1 MDFVANRNL
10 SSPQNQLPYERQMP
24 NGPTVFPTADTHPFE
39 QSQMAMIKLTEAISE
54 MLLYCKNRDKKEEEN
69 KDQKR
74 DENQDHYKD
83 NAGILKSVVKLRKEI
98 TSKLTTKGL
107 RQEGN
112 KGLKLLNK
120 YIQEVEQTCPFQDPM
135 RVAMVYHT
143 IEPGLLRR
151 LGLDD
156 INILNQLSWAEV
168 KKKLR
173 AYLPMVE
180 PEVAE
185 RQLLDMSMTAED
197 DVEEFA
203 SGIMNNYAEMC
214 QILDKAELNTPLK
227 DVLAFTMTRNMC
239 LEVQRSYEDAIK
251 RDPESTIKRL
261 EKAFRDKSYKA
272 SVFATTK
279 TKTTSE
285 RRKTEFDQAPP
296 QLAYIV
302 TPGQLK
308 TSSRP
313 QASRNP
319 FQISTGVAGS
329 SAGQCRSLAVS
340 DAETVI
346 QKLDKPFQDNICKAS
361 SFTISNESETKSEG
375 NQSLLENNPAHNKN
389 DYQDSRDYNDQYRRY
404 DTALRNYQ
412 QYKGTRC
419 WYYDQ
424 RCCKY
429 GYSCWY
435 KHLDPQRGEEDY
447 VTICPDLVQKDPIMV
462 NLASEDDS
470 QQTAE

>member
-1 MDFVANRNL
+1 M
-10 SSPQNQLPYERQMP
+10 
-24 NGPTVFPTADTHPFE
+24 
-39 QSQMAMIKLTEAISE
+39 
-54 MLLYCKNRDKKEEEN
+54 
-69 KDQKR
+69 
-74 DENQDHYKD
+74 
-83 NAGILKSVVKLRKEI
+83 RKEI
-98 TSKLTTKGL
+98 TSNLTTKGL

-112 KGLKLLNK
+112 KGLQLLNK
-120 YIQEVEQTCPFQDPM
+120 YIQEVEQTCPLQDPM
-135 RVAMVYHT
+135 RIAMVHHT
-143 IEPGLLRR
+143 TEPGLLRR

-156 INILNQLSWAEV
+156 INILNQLSWADV

-173 AYLPMVE
+173 AYLPMIE
-180 PEVAE
+180 PEEAE

-203 SGIMNNYAEMC
+203 SGIMNSYSEMC
-214 QILDKAELNTPLK
+214 QMLDKVELNTPLK

-251 RDPESTIKRL
+251 IDPESTIKRL

-272 SVFATTK
+272 SVFSATK
-279 TKTTSE
+279 AKTTSE
-285 RRKTEFDQAPP
+285 RGKTEFDQAPP
-296 QLAYIV
+296 QLAYRV

-308 TSSRP
+308 TSPSPRP

-319 FQISTGVAGS
+319 FQKSTGVAGR
-329 SAGQCRSLAVS
+329 SAVHGHSLAVP
-340 DAETVI
+340 DAE
-346 QKLDKPFQDNICKAS
+346 
-361 SFTISNESETKSEG
+361 SFTISNENETNAEG
-375 NQSLLENNPAHNKN
+375 DQSLLENNPSLNKSYYN
-389 DYQDSRDYNDQYRRY
+389 DTQDYNDQYRKY
-404 DTALRNYQ
+404 DRARRIYQ

-435 KHLDPQRGEEDY
+435 KHLDPQRGADDY
-447 VTICPDLVQKDPIMV
+447 LSICPDLVQKDEQTV
-462 NLASEDDS
+462 NLVSENND